1 MGCTQQVTRNVIYNE
16 DCLETMSRMDDNSID
31 LILTSP
37 PYDGMKSYNGY
48 CFDFGTTAKELYRV
62 LKDGGVMVWV
72 VGDETKNGDES
83 GTSFKQALGFKEIGF
98 RLFDTMIWHK
108 PNSFNFG
115 SNDCYR
121 QSFEYMF
128 VFTKGR
134 IGTHN
139 LIKDVPAKLA
149 GKTVKGGRKHVDG
162 SRDKTGG
169 FIVQPYKKRDNVW
182 AISVAQERGISH
194 PAIFPE
200 ALARDHILT
209 WSNAGDTI
217 YDPFMGS
224 GTVAKMAVLTG
235 RRYIG
240 SEISKEYC
248 MVAEKRLEGL
258 HD

>member
-1 MGCTQQVTRNVIYNE
+1 MNTIFNE
-16 DCLETMSRMDDNSID
+16 DCRDTMSRLADGSID

-48 CFDFGTTAKELYRV
+48 SFDFEPIAKELYRV
-62 LKDGGVMVWV
+62 LKSGGVMVWV

-83 GTSFKQALGFKEIGF
+83 GTSFRQALYFKDIGF

-128 VFTKGR
+128 VLTKGK

-149 GKTVKGGRKHVDG
+149 GKTVRGGRKHVDG
-162 SRDKTGG
+162 SRDIVAD
-169 FIVQPYKKRDNVW
+169 FVVQPYKKRDNVW
-182 AISVAQERGISH
+182 DIPVAQEHGLGH
-194 PAIFPE
+194 PAVFPE

-209 WSNAGDTI
+209 WSNEGDTV

-248 MVAEKRLEGL
+248 MVAEKRLEGS